1 MELNE
6 LVNINENEYYS
17 SFEDEIRI
25 DHFNCDV
32 FNEMDVYDDRSYL
45 TLKLDRMEALYIKE
59 LYNKIKELIF
69 SKSDEWLEE
78 PLNRE
83 MLDDIFKFPLEMD
96 IENNKYRLRT
106 LVNMNYFNIKDK
118 NDNNVKLEDIN
129 SSIKPE
135 IVILGIR
142 YIDNNFVL
150 DIELRNIIVLNDELN
165 EYIIDTTMAEDTR
178 YIIKNESYDLAC
190 NEESEKIEKDIMNK
204 LVEILELKNISYN
217 ITNLEEE
224 IFESFSD
231 SDTLD
236 S

>member
-1 MELNE
+1 MNLNE

-32 FNEMDVYDDRSYL
+32 LNEMDVYDDKSYL
-45 TLKLDRMEALYIKE
+45 TLKLDRTDALYIKD

-78 PLNRE
+78 SLNRE
-83 MLDDIFKFPLEMD
+83 MLDEIFKIPLEMD

-118 NDNNVKLEDIN
+118 NDNDVKLEDIS

-165 EYIIDTTMAEDTR
+165 EYIIDSTMAEDTK
-178 YIIKNESYDLAC
+178 YIIKNESYDIAC

-224 IFESFSD
+224 IFESYSD